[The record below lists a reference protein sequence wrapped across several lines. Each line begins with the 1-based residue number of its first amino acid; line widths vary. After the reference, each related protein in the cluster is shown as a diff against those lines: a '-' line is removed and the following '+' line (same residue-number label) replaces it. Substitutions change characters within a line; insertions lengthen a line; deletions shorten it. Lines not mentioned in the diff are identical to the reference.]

1 MFENKLHFYLEDI
14 PCNWRCYLVT
24 ESTRN
29 TNRVKELKGIKI
41 TRLSETEQKNKLI
54 SHCLKLSGARKIVF
68 EKDNDEPCD
77 SDAEYDSDPDSEAEP
92 DFDCD
97 PVFK

>member
-1 MFENKLHFYLEDI
+1 MDWVKLNK
-14 PCNWRCYLVT
+14 
-24 ESTRN
+24 
-29 TNRVKELKGIKI
+29 
-41 TRLSETEQKNKLI
+41 KNKLI
-54 SHCLKLSGARKIVF
+54 SHFFKLSGARKIVF
-68 EKDNDEPCD
+68 EKDYDEPCD